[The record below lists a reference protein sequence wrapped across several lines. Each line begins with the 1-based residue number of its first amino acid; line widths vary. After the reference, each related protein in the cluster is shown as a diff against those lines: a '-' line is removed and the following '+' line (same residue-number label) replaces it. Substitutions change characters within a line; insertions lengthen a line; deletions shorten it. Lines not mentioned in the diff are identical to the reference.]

1 MRPTRSSNT
10 ATLAA
15 TDAHSSKR
23 NDKATSGIKRNESNS
38 SSDLKRSH
46 SSSGLRRGESNNS
59 SGLKRSESN
68 NSSCLKRSEG
78 NSSYG
83 LKRSDSRRS
92 FTDETSGEDDDSE
105 MELGFNYGHRQKR
118 LRSIDLNKEV
128 LVLRPRD
135 DYESIL
141 DLRER
146 EIDVSSHRLRTSEY
160 FSFLIPNP

>member
-68 NSSCLKRSEG
+68 SSS
-78 NSSYG
+78 G

-92 FTDETSGEDDDSE
+92 FADETSGEDDDSE

-146 EIDVSSHRLRTSEY
+146 EIDVSLHLLRTSEY

>member
-1 MRPTRSSNT
+1 MRPTRSSNA

-15 TDAHSSKR
+15 TDTHSRAR
-23 NDKATSGIKRNESNS
+23 NGKATSSMKRSESNSSRGESNNSSSLKRGESNS
-38 SSDLKRSH
+38 SSGLKRSD
-46 SSSGLRRGESNNS
+46 SS

-68 NSSCLKRSEG
+68 SSS
-78 NSSYG
+78 G

-105 MELGFNYGHRQKR
+105 MELGYNYVHRLKR

-146 EIDVSSHRLRTSEY
+146 EVDVSSHLLHTRKY
-160 FSFLIPNP
+160 FSFLIPNI

>member
-23 NDKATSGIKRNESNS
+23 NDKATSGVKRNESNS
-38 SSDLKRSH
+38 SSDLKRSD

-59 SGLKRSESN
+59 SGLKRSDSSSGLKRGESN
-68 NSSCLKRSEG
+68 NSS
-78 NSSYG
+78 G

-92 FTDETSGEDDDSE
+92 FTDETSGEDEDSE

-146 EIDVSSHRLRTSEY
+146 EIDVSSHTSKY